1 MTTMGAPVLAIDTA
15 TRYAGLAIYDG
26 QVVLTESTW
35 RANQNHTVT
44 LMPNLIRML
53 AQQGL
58 SITGLAGLAVALGPG
73 SFTGLRIGL
82 AVAKGLALARGLS
95 LVGVPTLDIVAHSCA
110 PLSCH
115 QRVLPLRAILE
126 AGRGRFCVAD
136 YRWTEGTLQQD
147 GDHRILAHDQIADGA
162 TEPTLF
168 CGEIDEQAER
178 TLRSSL
184 GDHAMV
190 VPPAARL
197 RRPGYLAQ
205 LGWQRLA
212 QGQQDD
218 PAALS
223 PIYLRT
229 DPIRQHAP
237 RRG

>member
-1 MTTMGAPVLAIDTA
+1 MMTSMDAPVLAIDTA

-26 QVVLTESTW
+26 HSVLSELTW
-35 RANQNHTVT
+35 RANQNHTIT

-82 AVAKGLALARGLS
+82 AVAKGLALARGLP
-95 LVGVPTLDIVAHSCA
+95 LVGVPTLDIVACSCA
-110 PLSCH
+110 PLSPH
-115 QRVLPLRAILE
+115 NGVLFLRAILE

-136 YRWTEGTLQQD
+136 YRWTEAKLHRD
-147 GDHRILAHDQIADGA
+147 GDYRILSHDQIADGA
-162 TEPTLF
+162 KKPTLF
-168 CGEIDEQAER
+168 CGEIDETGEQAI
-178 TLRSSL
+178 RSIL
-184 GDHAMV
+184 GGHAMI

-205 LGWQRLA
+205 LGWARLG

-218 PAALS
+218 PATLS

-229 DPIRQHAP
+229 VPAR
-237 RRG
+237 